1 MDTEAQLTQR
11 GDGRLLDSYG
21 RVVGQ
26 LQHFRIHCLQVRQE
40 GRAENEQQQ
49 YAGLMQQAWELKM
62 EKSAEKWGAWG
73 LQKLKLKVF
82 NKNKM

>member
-11 GDGRLLDSYG
+11 GDGRLLDSHG

-26 LQHFRIHCLQVRQE
+26 LQHFRIHCLQIRQE
-40 GRAENEQQQ
+40 GRAESEQQQ

-62 EKSAEKWGAWG
+62 EKSAEKWGALG
-73 LQKLKLKVF
+73 AAEAEAEAF
-82 NKNKM
+82 